1 MNKKLTFLIAFL
13 ALISISF
20 ISCSDSFE
28 NQFKVVNSSAADL
41 ELLFG
46 SKIYNVAAGQTLVI
60 TDLPA
65 VSNFSYSCRFPGL
78 TNYTASGALTG
89 TISFIDDEED
99 YRTALKALLYLVS
112 TDVGGTLN
120 IQVYLSLE
128 NQAGVIDPLV
138 GP

>member
-13 ALISISF
+13 AVISLSF

-46 SKIYNVAAGQTLVI
+46 SKIYNVPAGETLIINDV
-60 TDLPA
+60 PA
-65 VSNFSYSCRFPGL
+65 VSNFTYSCRFPGL
-78 TNYTASGALTG
+78 TNYTASGALSG
-89 TISFIDDEED
+89 TISFVDDEED

-112 TDVGGTLN
+112 TTSGETLN
-120 IQVYLSLE
+120 IQVYLSIE